1 MEEKE
6 TNPSQEVAGS
16 KQLEMY
22 DVMFGS
28 QGTNP
33 EQASNEQ
40 PTEEEESLVDNFVA
54 DQAEP
59 EEDYV
64 EEVEEVEVSEEEEIQ
79 ETSPSYTVKV
89 DGEEFEVDLDELR
102 NGYQRQSDYTKKSQ
116 SVAEMR
122 KAYEANLQ
130 SVQQERDQYQ
140 QVLANMENYQ
150 NLELKKYQELDWA
163 SLKEDDPVEYMEK
176 RIEFQD
182 AKDKVNQVRQEQ
194 MAVQQKTQQE
204 VYQNI
209 QHKVQEEA
217 ELLATALPEYS
228 DPSSNLKTELRDFAI
243 NMGFSEQDVNGI
255 TDHKVVL
262 VLHKA
267 MLQERANSS
276 TSSKVKKGPAKVIKA
291 GVPVTKKQR
300 VARDVQAK
308 RDRLRQ
314 TGNVRDAA
322 NAFMDL
328 I

>member
-6 TNPSQEVAGS
+6 TNPSQEVAGN

-40 PTEEEESLVDNFVA
+40 PTEEEESLVLSE
-54 DQAEP
+54 QTQE

-228 DPSSNLKTELRDFAI
+228 DPSSNLKNELRDFAI

-308 RDRLRQ
+308 RDRLRK
-314 TGNVRDAA
+314 TGSVNDAA

>member
-40 PTEEEESLVDNFVA
+40 PTEEEESLVLSE
-54 DQAEP
+54 QTQ

-150 NLELKKYQELDWA
+150 NLELKKYQELDWS

-182 AKDKVNQVRQEQ
+182 AKDKVNQVKQEQ

-308 RDRLRQ
+308 RDRLRK
-314 TGNVRDAA
+314 TGNVNDAA